1 MTTGIVN
8 QNKRVLFEYFVFELD
23 KYCFDLNLDSRKV
36 MTKLRLQKLLF
47 FISTLFATKEDHV
60 LLDVFDHFY
69 ALPYGPVEID
79 IYEMMASNRFE
90 HISFDENVCVITNR
104 NVTGFSN
111 LPCEQRN
118 ALDLTLKHLKDG
130 RGRLY
135 LECPVFKL
143 VDLSHRWS
151 VWRIAMDYAH
161 SVGHNKARI
170 STDEILDSTKF
181 FW

>member
-1 MTTGIVN
+1 MN
-8 QNKRVLFEYFVFELD
+8 NKRLLFEYLVFELD
-23 KYCFDLNLDSRKV
+23 KYCFELNLDTRTV

-104 NVTGFSN
+104 NATSFAN
-111 LPCEQRN
+111 LPCKQIN
-118 ALDLTLKHLKDG
+118 AINSALNYLKGG

-135 LECPVFKL
+135 LECPVFEL
-143 VDLSHRWS
+143 VNLSHRWS
-151 VWRIAMDYAH
+151 VWRIAMEYAH
-161 SVGHNKARI
+161 SVGHNKERI
-170 STDEILDSTKF
+170 FTDEILDSTKF